1 MIMATTTQE
10 HIDGLITTI
19 WHAQEDRSV
28 SNLMVARVL
37 DWLNSRA
44 KTISDELAQGITE
57 HAEDMEA
64 IQSLLSQE
72 KALREQSDV
81 ALRNAIQGVVSSL
94 SGLSIKVVS
103 EGEYEKLVEA
113 GTTDDATL
121 YLIPED

>member
-1 MIMATTTQE
+1 MATTTQE

-81 ALRNAIQGVVSSL
+81 ALRNDIEGVVSSL
-94 SGLSIKVVS
+94 SGLSITVVS
-103 EGEYEKLVEA
+103 EGEYERLVEA
-113 GTTDDATL
+113 GPTDAATL

>member
-1 MIMATTTQE
+1 MATTTQE

>member
-1 MIMATTTQE
+1 MATTTQE

-44 KTISDELAQGITE
+44 KTISNELAQGITE

-72 KALREQSDV
+72 KSLREQSDV

>member
-72 KALREQSDV
+72 KSLREQSDV